1 MADQVRY
8 AGMKDVKA
16 SPMTR
21 GDFHNLMQRPE
32 MLPIEQAA
40 QEGYLV
46 EYPDGGEANHSQF
59 QGYVSWSPKEV
70 FENAYFRTSYEADEF
85 ESMSVPELAATLKEL
100 KTRLEEVGAL
110 KTELQKAYDFLSI
123 DVLPDRMDEEGIST
137 MRINGVGRLQSSS
150 DIRCSCPAKNKI
162 GLQKWLE
169 EHGHGSMISATVNA
183 STLKAFVK
191 EMMKEGKE
199 WPEELLTVHPYSR
212 ATVVKA

>member
-1 MADQVRY
+1 MTDQPIY
-8 AGMKDVKA
+8 TGIKEVKA
-16 SPMTR
+16 FPMTR
-21 GDFHNLMQRPE
+21 EDYNTPRGWTVPE
-32 MLPIEQAA
+32 DENPND
-40 QEGYLV
+40 EGYLV
-46 EYPDGGEANHSQF
+46 EYLDGGEANHPQF
-59 QGYVSWSPKEV
+59 QGYISWSPKEV
-70 FENAYFRTSYEADEF
+70 FENAYFRTSYGADEF
-85 ESMSVPELAATLKEL
+85 ESMSVPELAATLREL

-137 MRINGVGRLQSSS
+137 MKINGVGRLQSSS

-162 GLQKWLE
+162 GLQEWLE